1 MKAVILAGGYGTR
14 ISEETSVK
22 PKPMVRIGRYPIL
35 WHILKHYS
43 YYHIRDFIICC
54 GYKGEMIKEFF
65 LNYHLMES
73 DFSIDLQDKNIE
85 IINKKTEPWKITL
98 VDTGE
103 HSMTGGRLKRV
114 REYVG
119 DNTFCMTYGDG
130 LSDVNLDHLIRFHKN
145 QQTLATLTAVRP
157 PGRFGVF
164 KLDSEQTR
172 IHSFLEKPNEGAAWI
187 NGGFFVLEAGI
198 FDYLESDSTVW
209 EKEPLENL
217 SRNGELSAFKHTGFW
232 QPMDTLRDK
241 HYLQQLWESD
251 DPPWK
256 IWT

>member
-14 ISEETSVK
+14 LSEETSVK
-22 PKPMVRIGRYPIL
+22 PKPMVRVGRHPIL

-54 GYKGEMIKEFF
+54 GYKGETIKEFF

-73 DFSIDLQDKNIE
+73 DFSIDLRDNIIE
-85 IINKKTEPWKITL
+85 ILNKRTEPWKVTL

-114 REYVG
+114 RDYVG
-119 DNTFCMTYGDG
+119 NDTFCMTYGDG
-130 LSDVNLDHLIRFHKN
+130 LSNINFENQIRFHKN
-145 QQTLATLTAVRP
+145 QKTLATLTAVRSQ
-157 PGRFGVF
+157 GRFGAF
-164 KLDSEQTR
+164 KLDAEQNMVR
-172 IHSFLEKPNEGAAWI
+172 SFKEKPDEGGAWI
-187 NGGFFVLEAGI
+187 NGGFFVLEPGI
-198 FDYLESDSTVW
+198 FDYLESDTTVW

-217 SRNGELSAFKHTGFW
+217 SRNGELSAYKHTGFW

-241 HYLQQLWESD
+241 HILEQLWESD
-251 DPPWK
+251 NPPWK